1 MGLIPKAGENSPH
14 TAIVRI
20 NWEVF
25 PISSDGS
32 YGLNQ
37 PVDIGLLLFKADG
50 LSFEEAKN
58 KLEAF
63 LSNAISDKNFAHIW
77 KRGQSI

>member
-1 MGLIPKAGENSPH
+1 MSLIPKSGEESPH
-14 TAIVRI
+14 TAIVRV

-25 PISSDGS
+25 PISPDGS
-32 YGLNQ
+32 YGSNDA
-37 PVDIGLLLFKADG
+37 VDLGLLLLRSDG
-50 LSFEEAKN
+50 ISFQEAKN

-63 LSNAISDKNFAHIW
+63 LSNVISDKNFAHIW